1 MFDKEQNKENL
12 SENIKKTIN
21 EYTEKRDK
29 AKVDTFNQLIKVQK
43 PLCKDSEGL
52 YDLYMI
58 GLYNGLQIGL
68 GIMTDKEPTL
78 YKDEEENEDG
88 ISE

>member
-1 MFDKEQNKENL
+1 
-12 SENIKKTIN
+12 
-21 EYTEKRDK
+21 
-29 AKVDTFNQLIKVQK
+29 
-43 PLCKDSEGL
+43 
-52 YDLYMI
+52 MI

>member
-12 SENIKKTIN
+12 SESIKKTIN

-68 GIMTDKEPTL
+68 GIMTDKEPKL

-88 ISE
+88 IAE

>member
-1 MFDKEQNKENL
+1 MFLALLILISVVLIAD
-12 SENIKKTIN
+12 
-21 EYTEKRDK
+21 
-29 AKVDTFNQLIKVQK
+29 QLQAYISIHKVQK

-68 GIMTDKEPTL
+68 GIMTDKEPKL